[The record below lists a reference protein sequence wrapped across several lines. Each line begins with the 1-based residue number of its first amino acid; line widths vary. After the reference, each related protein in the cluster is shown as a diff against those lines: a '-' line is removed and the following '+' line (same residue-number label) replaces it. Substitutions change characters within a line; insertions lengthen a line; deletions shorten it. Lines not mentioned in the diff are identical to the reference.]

1 MAGKRIMRIL
11 LPALMLLCAAP
22 APCAD
27 VYPVRPVRVIVPFA
41 PGGTLDLTGRV
52 ISQQLAEQLGKTFV
66 IDNRTGATGIIGY
79 EIVAKSAPDGYTL
92 TMIDTGFSINPSVAK
107 SLPYD
112 VVKDFTPITQVI
124 GVPRTLVVHPSIK
137 AATLKDFIALAQAN
151 PGKHNYG
158 SGGAGGIN
166 HLACELFN
174 RAAKVDIT
182 HIPFKGAGEATAA
195 VVAGQVDMVIAAS
208 PGVVTFVNSG
218 KLRALAVTTAGA
230 KRYSLMPDV
239 PSMSEAGVPGMELI
253 TWFGLAA
260 PAGLPKEIANTLHA
274 EVVKALAVPAVKER
288 FAGSD
293 LVGSSPA
300 EFSKVIR
307 DDIRLW
313 AGVVKAAG
321 VKPE

>member
-1 MAGKRIMRIL
+1 MRIL
-11 LPALMLLCAAP
+11 YALALLSAAP
-22 APCAD
+22 AFCAD
-27 VYPVRPVRVIVPFA
+27 VYPNKPVRVIVPFA

-52 ISQQLAEQLGKTFV
+52 ISQQLSEQLGKNFV
-66 IDNRTGATGIIGY
+66 VDNRTGATGIIGY
-79 EIVAKSAPDGYTL
+79 GIVAKAAPDGYTL
-92 TMIDTGFSINPSVAK
+92 TMIDTGFSIVPSIKK

-112 VVKDFTPITQVI
+112 IVKDFTPITQVI

-137 AATLKDFIALAQAN
+137 ATTLREFIALAQAN
-151 PGKHNYG
+151 PGKYNYG

-166 HLACELFN
+166 HLSGELFN
-174 RAAKVDIT
+174 RAAKVDIA

-208 PGVVTFVNSG
+208 PGVVAFVNSG
-218 KLRALAVTTAGA
+218 KLRALAVTTAGNQ
-230 KRYSLMPDV
+230 RYSAMPDV

-253 TWFGLAA
+253 TWFGLAG
-260 PAGLPKEIANTLHA
+260 PGGLPREIANKLHA

-288 FAGSD
+288 FAGSE

-300 EFSKVIR
+300 EFAKVLH

>member
-1 MAGKRIMRIL
+1 MRIFWLWL
-11 LPALMLLCAAP
+11 LTLAAP
-22 APCAD
+22 ALCAD
-27 VYPVRPVRVIVPFA
+27 AYPSRPVRVIVPFA

-52 ISQQLAEQLGKTFV
+52 ISQQLSEQLGKTFV
-66 IDNRTGATGIIGY
+66 VDNRTGATGIIGY
-79 EIVAKSAPDGYTL
+79 GIVTKSAPDGYTL
-92 TMIDTGFSINPSVAK
+92 TMIDTGFAINPSINK

-124 GVPRTLVVHPSIK
+124 GVPRTMVVHPSIK
-137 AATLKDFIALAQAN
+137 ANTLKEFIALAQAN
-151 PGKHNYG
+151 PGKYNYG

-166 HLACELFN
+166 HLACVLFN
-174 RAAKVDIT
+174 RAAKVDIA

-218 KLRALAVTTAGA
+218 KLRALAVTTEGN
-230 KRYSLMPDV
+230 KRYSSMPDV
-239 PSMSEAGVPGMELI
+239 PSMNEAGIPGMELI
-253 TWFGLAA
+253 TWFGMAG
-260 PAGLPKEIANTLHA
+260 PAGMPKEIVNKLHA

-288 FAGSD
+288 FGGSD

>member
-1 MAGKRIMRIL
+1 MRIVWLWVLTL
-11 LPALMLLCAAP
+11 LHAAP
-22 APCAD
+22 APGAD
-27 VYPVRPVRVIVPFA
+27 VYPSRPVRVIVPFA

-52 ISQQLAEQLGKTFV
+52 ISQQLSEQLGKTFV
-66 IDNRTGATGIIGY
+66 VDNRTGATGIIGY
-79 EIVAKSAPDGYTL
+79 GIVVKSAPDGYTL
-92 TMIDTGFSINPSVAK
+92 TMIDTGFPINPSVAK

-137 AATLKDFIALAQAN
+137 ANTLKEFIALAQAN
-151 PGKHNYG
+151 PGKYNYG

-166 HLACELFN
+166 HLACVLFN

-208 PGVVTFVNSG
+208 PGVVSFVNGG
-218 KLRALAVTTAGA
+218 KLRALAVTTAGNQ
-230 KRYSLMPDV
+230 RYSSMPDV

-253 TWFGLAA
+253 TWFGLAG
-260 PAGLPKEIANTLHA
+260 PAGMPKEIVNKLHA

-288 FAGSD
+288 FAGAD

-307 DDIRLW
+307 NDIRLW
-313 AGVVKAAG
+313 ADVVKAAG